1 MIEQGIPDDYFIL
14 AEKFCQ
20 AIQLDINE
28 EYYELEY
35 GTNIPKKNQL
45 DAYPVLD
52 PSQLPLACLSIHLKN
67 KIVIA
72 IFFYQQLKPS
82 IQCYS
87 TKFGLTSPYTLN
99 YYRNILD
106 ELWSNKNDLSERNK
120 SFF

>member
-20 AIQLDINE
+20 AIRLDINE

-45 DAYPVLD
+45 DAYPVLE

-67 KIVIA
+67 KVVIA

-106 ELWSNKNDLSERNK
+106 ELWSNKNDFSERNK